1 MLKKKTKRQNSF
13 VAFIFYP
20 DGRFWRAPETNSLAS
35 VFIFP
40 SKLFLQCVLQSFI
53 LKFVSQILCN
63 QHSCSPVNIAA
74 ARNIFAWEC
83 NQLPSLPANAPSV
96 AKKNEKTNLTE
107 IKTKTKTK
115 PKTKRVKLPTG
126 GRFAPPSQVPPLLF
140 SVSFSFSF

>member
-1 MLKKKTKRQNSF
+1 MVRSFASAFKTLVWTF
-13 VAFIFYP
+13 V
-20 DGRFWRAPETNSLAS
+20 L
-35 VFIFP
+35 
-40 SKLFLQCVLQSFI
+40 LI
-53 LKFVSQILCN
+53 LV
-63 QHSCSPVNIAA
+63 
-74 ARNIFAWEC
+74 
-83 NQLPSLPANAPSV
+83 PSV